1 MCQVSSWRTNQTY
14 FHVLW
19 SPSSPD
25 FHLSTH
31 PHWMVFL
38 SKSPVCS
45 STRLSVF
52 LCCRTI
58 SVQQSYFPCFLLHKT
73 SVEYTRFYS
82 AITEMLLYTVEPRMS
97 YYDVFS
103 KCCSVVVLYRTL
115 LAYEFY
121 WNCTHHLFSSY
132 FLLFNMNNTY
142 RSITQHHLLIC
153 TYHHHSCP
161 TQQPFYEVE
170 IIYFPVIFIT
180 QQTIYDV
187 GVIKRSASVLNNNF
201 TK

>member
-103 KCCSVVVLYRTL
+103 KCCSVVSNPVGVWVLLKLYTPFVYFLFSIVQHEQYIPLHHTTPLTDMYLSPSLMLYSTAVLRSR
-115 LAYEFY
+115 
-121 WNCTHHLFSSY
+121 NHLFSRNFHYST
-132 FLLFNMNNTY
+132 N
-142 RSITQHHLLIC
+142 HLWC
-153 TYHHHSCP
+153 RRH
-161 TQQPFYEVE
+161 
-170 IIYFPVIFIT
+170 
-180 QQTIYDV
+180 
-187 GVIKRSASVLNNNF
+187 
-201 TK
+201 